1 MHRLH
6 NVERLEVIMKLEM
19 RVEQSLG
26 YLGQVC
32 VCDMSCSDHCTSS
45 CREERD

>member
-19 RVEQSLG
+19 RARVEQSL
-26 YLGQVC
+26 LGTG
-32 VCDMSCSDHCTSS
+32 VCDMSWSDHCTSS